1 MAGQGLI
8 ERHRVRPNRAS
19 PRFPGEERGYGRDV
33 ADPEERNPALELV
46 AEGASLDV
54 LRAAAEDCTACE
66 LYREATQ
73 VVFGSGAA
81 TASIMMVGEQPG
93 DAEDLEGEPFVGPA
107 GSVLEETMAE
117 AGIAPEDVYLTNA
130 VKHFRWKPKG
140 KRRLHQ
146 TPSTRHVRACLP
158 WLEAELAEV
167 SPEVIVCLG
176 ATASQAL
183 LGRAFR
189 VTKDHGKPMRWG
201 DHQVIATIHPSAVL
215 RAREPEERERL
226 RTLLI
231 DDLRV
236 ALALTR

>member
-1 MAGQGLI
+1 M
-8 ERHRVRPNRAS
+8 
-19 PRFPGEERGYGRDV
+19 
-33 ADPEERNPALELV
+33 ADPEERNPALDLV
-46 AEGASLDV
+46 ADGASLDD

-73 VVFGSGAA
+73 VVFGAGAA

-93 DAEDLEGEPFVGPA
+93 DVEDLEGEPFVGPA
-107 GSVLEETMAE
+107 GSVLDEMIAD
-117 AGIAPEDVYLTNA
+117 AGIAPGDVYLTNA

-167 SPEVIVCLG
+167 RPKVIVCLG

-183 LGRAFR
+183 LGRGFR
-189 VTKDHGKPMRWG
+189 VSKDHGKPMTWG
-201 DHQVIATIHPSAVL
+201 DYRVLATIHPSAVL

-226 RTLLI
+226 RTLLVE
-231 DDLRV
+231 DLEM
-236 ALALTR
+236 ALAMTR